1 MKKRIKRGIVMLCEK
16 CGKKTKVVDSRTAYE
31 GVFRK
36 RKCAGCGRIFYTEEY
51 ESEEGIDGL
60 RYVWAENTRK
70 NRLKSL
76 KTVLPKGNSI

>member
-1 MKKRIKRGIVMLCEK
+1 MIITKKRIKRGIAMLCEK

-36 RKCAGCGRIFYTEEY
+36 RECTNCGRIFYTEEY

-76 KTVLPKGNSI
+76 KKGVTKR